1 MSTDPAAAHDLQTR
15 LLRNI
20 NEVSQNPSTSLEVR
34 TFDEAEL
41 VLPKTLQPD
50 QSLIVIQ
57 ALVGLL
63 PTLQQDATPVVNLLL
78 KFLEDFSYADVLQFG
93 SQTLPLTDGLA
104 VGEQMSSYNRLV
116 LTLLEKATH
125 KPSDAA
131 QVASMLDTMLALV
144 RLWLCTS
151 DTGIASQS
159 SKLLL
164 DLLRI
169 DQEIVTD
176 PDGHIPDGGQ
186 GLVWKRIFGDR
197 NVYGTIFEACSLSGP
212 SSLKL
217 SKNQHTLA
225 QARLMEW
232 LPTIGAMDWSAI
244 SRSHHSDI
252 ESAFGVSGGLLEY
265 AALRMVDYK
274 DDVLMHRCL
283 IDFYSDLLRTT
294 WEADTGISTHNDSP
308 ALRYLIAEGLHAR
321 TTAMYLQLPG
331 TPLDPVESM
340 FLYGPAANYIAT
352 YATFF
357 SEHFM
362 ASQMTKQI
370 SDRLMRAFSMGPAK
384 WAHGDSPK
392 HDLHLIA
399 SVPRMSLLPNRDGNG
414 PWNTSPL
421 SLLPSKSTNPDVLNT
436 LATIFHG
443 PGTETVMFPPISL
456 VDAKN
461 DEIRVEAAAAKA
473 LYFHYIASNQ
483 KFWQDIAAHADT
495 VALKDLALSAINCLI
510 AVITAHWS
518 TKPEFVLP
526 TTIATPGSGQVAILT
541 PPSLEYTL
549 PYLFKPAQSFSNLV
563 GGRGDAES
571 AAYKIAS
578 GKFDALK
585 ALHSRLMVQVEQQP
599 GEGYEE
605 ILATL
610 SKRLAEGPIS
620 REGEV
625 GGRIGTLEL

>member
-1 MSTDPAAAHDLQTR
+1 MATDPSATHDLQSR

-20 NEVSQNPSTSLEVR
+20 QEVSQSPATPLEVR

-41 VLPKTLQPD
+41 VLPKTLQAS

-57 ALVGLL
+57 ALIGLL
-63 PTLQQDATPVVNLLL
+63 PALQQDATPVVNLLL
-78 KFLEDFSYADVLQFG
+78 KFLDDFSYADVLQFG
-93 SQTLPLTDGLA
+93 SQSLPFTDGLA
-104 VGEQMSSYNRLV
+104 LGEHMTSYNRLV
-116 LTLLEKATH
+116 LTLLEKATL
-125 KPSDAA
+125 KPADAA
-131 QVASMLDTMLALV
+131 QVASMLETMLALV

-151 DTGIASQS
+151 DAGIAGQS

-176 PDGHIPDGGQ
+176 PDGRIPEGGQ
-186 GLVWKRIFGDR
+186 GLIWKRIFGDR

-217 SKNQHTLA
+217 SKSQRTLA

-232 LPTIGAMDWSAI
+232 LPPVGAMDWSAI
-244 SRSHHSDI
+244 SRSHHPDT
-252 ESAFGVSGGLLEY
+252 ESAYGVSDGLLEF

-294 WEADTGISTHNDSP
+294 PAVDIGISTHNDSP
-308 ALRYLIAEGLHAR
+308 ALRYLIAQGLHAR

-331 TPLDPVESM
+331 TSLDPVESM

-352 YATFF
+352 YASCFAR
-357 SEHFM
+357 HFM
-362 ASQMTKQI
+362 ASQLPEQI
-370 SDRLMRAFSMGPAK
+370 NNRLMRVFSMSPAK
-384 WAHGDSPK
+384 WAHTDSPK
-392 HDLHLIA
+392 HDLHVIA
-399 SVPRMSLLPNRDGNG
+399 SVPRASLLPNGDGNG
-414 PWNTSPL
+414 SWHAGPL
-421 SLLPSKSTNPDVLNT
+421 SLLPSKSTNPDVLQT

-443 PGTETVMFPPISL
+443 PGIATITFPP
-456 VDAKN
+456 VPTAATEN
-461 DEIRVEAAAAKA
+461 DETMVEAAAARA
-473 LYFHYIASNQ
+473 LYFHYVANNQ
-483 KFWQDIAAHADT
+483 RFWNDIATHADT
-495 VALKDLALSAINCLI
+495 IALTDLALSAINCI
-510 AVITAHWS
+510 ISVITAHWS
-518 TKPEFVLP
+518 TKPEFTLP
-526 TTIATPGSGQVAILT
+526 TTIATPDLGQVAILT

-549 PYLFKPAQSFSNLV
+549 PYLFKPPQSFSNLV

-571 AAYKIAS
+571 AAYKIAA

-605 ILATL
+605 ILGTL
-610 SKRLAEGPIS
+610 SKRLAEGPLS